1 MYFYC
6 KQLPAEEHETKKM
19 EQRPESGVSAYVIIY
34 LCAVRGLNSEMMV
47 SLEFK
52 YFVKW
57 HVKMI
62 YVTSLS
68 CYWQKCELATP
79 LSELWVACLR
89 LQPKGHLSEVVSL
102 IPTYTGLSQNWNQIC
117 YHMKVKGL
125 WNPNGKIAK
134 GMNSLNAG
142 LACQCIGENLLEV
155 CKNLWGLLIVWNDI
169 RGWQGSELLAY

>member
-6 KQLPAEEHETKKM
+6 KQLPAEEHETKKL
-19 EQRPESGVSAYVIIY
+19 EQRRESGVSAYVIIY
-34 LCAVRGLNSEMMV
+34 LCAVRGLNGEMMV

-62 YVTSLS
+62 YVTSLN
-68 CYWQKCELATP
+68 CHWQKRELATP
-79 LSELWVACLR
+79 LSELWVTCLHLR
-89 LQPKGHLSEVVSL
+89 PKGHLSEVVSL

-117 YHMKVKGL
+117 FMEQIA
-125 WNPNGKIAK
+125 NGKIAK
-134 GMNSLNAG
+134 GMNSLIAG
-142 LACQCIGENLLEV
+142 LACQRIGENLLEV

-169 RGWQGSELLAY
+169 RGWQGLELLAY